1 MNQELDT
8 IKDKEAPKEQI
19 IPNRTEEVRDIIERM
34 PNTFAKWITYIVCSI
49 IALLVF
55 FGYIVKYPDIVIGEV
70 TISAEQAPLRLVS
83 EQNGKLQL
91 NQIKSQDSIQQGQ
104 LLAWIQNPAEPQ
116 MVQQIKERSKDIA
129 LEKLEHLSARK
140 LYTNLP
146 KNLNLGDLTIPYS
159 SLLTSIKQLAD
170 YQEHKFFD
178 KQAQSLRN
186 ILQEQRSALLT
197 LREKEELSKENIQ
210 INKKFLQRDSI
221 LLAKKIISQAE
232 YDQSVATNLNS
243 ADQYKSSIRNTGS
256 VREQISNT
264 KNSLQQNSI
273 AKTEKELELELN
285 LITAYN
291 NLIDKIALWE
301 KQYLIISPMTGKVQF
316 LKFWNQNQ
324 FIQAGEPIFSIV
336 PAKNDLLGQV
346 LLPVTGAG
354 KVKIGQ
360 KVIIKMAD
368 YPYMEYGYIKAKV
381 MNIGLVS
388 SPVQRGNTALDTYM
402 VTLSFPSGLTTNYG
416 TELEFKFE
424 AKGTAEIITKDR
436 RLIERFFDNLK
447 YIGHSK

>member
-8 IKDKEAPKEQI
+8 IKDKADPKEPI

-34 PNTFAKWITYIVCSI
+34 PNTFARYITYVVFGIVG
-49 IALLVF
+49 LLIF
-55 FGYIVKYPDIVIGEV
+55 FGYIVKYPDIVTGEV
-70 TISAEQAPLRLVS
+70 TISAQQAPLRLVS

-91 NQIKSQDSIQQGQ
+91 NKIKSQDSVQQGQ

-116 MVQQIKERSKDIA
+116 MVQKIKDKTKDIV
-129 LEKLEHLSARK
+129 LENLSARK
-140 LYTNLP
+140 LYTDLP

-159 SLLTSIKQLAD
+159 SFLTSIKQLAD
-170 YQEHKFFD
+170 YQEHKLFD
-178 KQAQSLRN
+178 KQAQSLSN
-186 ILQEQRSALLT
+186 ILQEQRSALQT

-221 LLAKKIISQAE
+221 LLAKKIISQTE
-232 YDQSVATNLNS
+232 YDQSVAANLNS

-264 KNSLQQNSI
+264 ENSLQQNSI
-273 AKTEKELELELN
+273 AKTEKELQLELD

-301 KQYLIISPMTGKVQF
+301 KQYLINSPMAGKVQF

-324 FIQAGEPIFSIV
+324 FVQAGEPIFSIV

-360 KVIIKMAD
+360 EVIIKMAD

-381 MNIGLVS
+381 LNIGLVS
-388 SPVQRGNTALDTYM
+388 SPVQTGSTALDTYM